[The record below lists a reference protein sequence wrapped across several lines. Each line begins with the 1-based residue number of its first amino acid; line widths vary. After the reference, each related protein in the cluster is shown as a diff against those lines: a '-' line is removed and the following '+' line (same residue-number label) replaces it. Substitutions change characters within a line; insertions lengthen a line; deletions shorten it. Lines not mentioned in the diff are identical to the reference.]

1 MLIYPNIALEFD
13 PTLLL
18 QVVLPQS
25 TGASIALAV
34 GPSVVATCR
43 SRRATSQD
51 PNIQVRRFLGGN
63 FISGSPACEAELL
76 VHIPLIFKRLD
87 AYKEQTFVYDTTPLF
102 NISAFAG
109 AVGLGNSIVG
119 NFVLI
124 APGPA

>member
-76 VHIPLIFKRLD
+76 VETTPAISEWQKPTPPAALD
-87 AYKEQTFVYDTTPLF
+87 AHRK
-102 NISAFAG
+102 
-109 AVGLGNSIVG
+109 SIVG
-119 NFVLI
+119 NFVLV
-124 APGPA
+124 APDPA